1 MENLD
6 ASIRILDN
14 QTPVVILIGPPES
27 GKTMLM
33 LRMARFLES
42 KGMTVVPDCNLR
54 SHEDE
59 TYIRL
64 CNIFRSIEYSVS
76 HQGAGYI
83 DLMLIK
89 VMDSHGAT
97 VLQIIEIPGYELTNE
112 HQGPYRDIWFEQINT
127 ISNNK
132 TWVFFLEQGWGQDQK
147 DRDVYARN
155 LCDIR
160 SIVSAKDSFV
170 YLFNKVDRECS
181 LYDRYGRPCK
191 ALFFKQI
198 MLQYPEVFKGLTK
211 NNVTYVCFSS
221 GVFHRNKEG
230 MEFWTCGYDWYC
242 SELWNAITNRKSIIG
257 KFISFLKNKNH
268 LGYK

>member
-89 VMDSHGAT
+89 VIGFTWRYSSS
-97 VLQIIEIPGYELTNE
+97 N
-112 HQGPYRDIWFEQINT
+112 YRNPW
-127 ISNNK
+127 
-132 TWVFFLEQGWGQDQK
+132 L
-147 DRDVYARN
+147 
-155 LCDIR
+155 
-160 SIVSAKDSFV
+160 
-170 YLFNKVDRECS
+170 
-181 LYDRYGRPCK
+181 
-191 ALFFKQI
+191 
-198 MLQYPEVFKGLTK
+198 
-211 NNVTYVCFSS
+211 
-221 GVFHRNKEG
+221 
-230 MEFWTCGYDWYC
+230 
-242 SELWNAITNRKSIIG
+242 
-257 KFISFLKNKNH
+257 
-268 LGYK
+268 